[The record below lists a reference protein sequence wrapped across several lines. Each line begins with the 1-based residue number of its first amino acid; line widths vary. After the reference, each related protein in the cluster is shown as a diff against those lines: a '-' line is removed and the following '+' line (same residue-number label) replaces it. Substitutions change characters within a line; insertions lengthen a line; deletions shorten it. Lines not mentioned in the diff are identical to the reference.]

1 MLESVINSKISK
13 LDSLISRYE
22 TLSRTKK
29 LSDSTV
35 SFCLQNIQNAVS
47 SIQIELGGITE
58 PTQRRKFDDFIK
70 IRNERIQNIK
80 NNWNN
85 ENGVRE
91 DDKLDIQNRKNVSS
105 YRDDILSLNQS
116 DLSSVEKGDTLIKL
130 ASDSV
135 NRMKRTMAETE
146 QIGDDSLTKMNSQ
159 SEQLDRIRSELQG
172 VNENLSNARMIIKAI
187 TRNAATDFCVQVL
200 CGILTISILI
210 IIIISIIIGVKN
222 NH

>member
-35 SFCLQNIQNAVS
+35 SFCFQNIQNTIN

-58 PTQRRKFDDFIK
+58 PNQRKKFDDFIK
-70 IRNERIQNIK
+70 LRNEKIQNIK
-80 NNWNN
+80 NNWSG
-85 ENGVRE
+85 ENVVHQ
-91 DDKLDIQNRKNVSS
+91 DDRLDISNSRSVSS
-105 YRDDILSLNQS
+105 YRDDILFLNKS
-116 DLSSVEKGDTLIKL
+116 DLSNIEKGDALIKL
-130 ASDSV
+130 AGDSV
-135 NRMKRTMAETE
+135 HRMKRTMAETE
-146 QIGDDSLTKMNSQ
+146 KIGDVSLTNMNSQ

-172 VNENLSNARMIIKAI
+172 VNDSLSKAKMTVKAI
-187 TRNAATDFCVQVL
+187 TRNAATDFCVQIL

-210 IIIISIIIGVKN
+210 IIVISIIIGVKN